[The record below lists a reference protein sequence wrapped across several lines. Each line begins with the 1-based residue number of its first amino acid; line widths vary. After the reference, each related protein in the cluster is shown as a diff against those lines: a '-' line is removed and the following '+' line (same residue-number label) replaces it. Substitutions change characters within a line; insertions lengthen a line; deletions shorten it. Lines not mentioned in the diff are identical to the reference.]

1 MENLISSQVAFV
13 SSEDDFDALLNALHL
28 EIITE
33 SISDIYTGHSRCEKI
48 STIENVTYYNDSL
61 SLSIKN
67 TEEALKFVR
76 EKRILWIMN
85 ESDKISG
92 LHQLGQLI
100 QEKIIGIIVIG
111 DDTCQT
117 MLKLLDYCG
126 FIVSARSIAEAID
139 LSSFF
144 TANIDA
150 IIYSPSS
157 SLSNKAERNEDQG
170 AIFKKAVK
178 TLEISK
184 RKDSADFARA

>member
-1 MENLISSQVAFV
+1 MENLVSSQATLVA
-13 SSEDDFDALLNALHL
+13 SEDDFDALLSALHL

-33 SISDIYTGHSRCEKI
+33 SISDIYSGHSRCEKI

-61 SLSIKN
+61 SLSIKS
-67 TEEALKFVR
+67 TEEALQFIR

-92 LHQLGQLI
+92 LHQLGKLI

-117 MLKLLDYCG
+117 MLKLLDYSG
-126 FIVSARSIAEAID
+126 IIVSARSIAEAID

-144 TANIDA
+144 TSNADA
-150 IIYSPSS
+150 VIYSPSS
-157 SLSNKAERNEDQG
+157 PLSNKTEGNEDQG